1 MILRTTHKPPV
12 QSLLIIRLKTSTS
25 KTKMETVGALPA
37 PDVILPTTI
46 IHLFG
51 IASENGT
58 EEKKCHFCFGAIEA
72 EELLAMDTPC
82 CHQGAHCE
90 CFRYWAASSV
100 VDETVRCGYCRTVF
114 PDNQLCFL
122 CLEKKNDNEQLMV
135 NNCCH
140 TTVHAECTTL
150 LRSVL
155 SQLPFDVFLECGHT
169 YCWSEDCLQWHETL
183 SNN

>member
-1 MILRTTHKPPV
+1 
-12 QSLLIIRLKTSTS
+12 
-25 KTKMETVGALPA
+25 METVGALPA

-58 EEKKCHFCFGAIEA
+58 EEKQCHFCFGAIEA
-72 EELLAMDTPC
+72 EELLVMDTPC
-82 CHQGAHCE
+82 CRQGAHCE

-100 VDETVRCGYCRTVF
+100 VDETVRCGYCRTLF

-135 NNCCH
+135 TNCCH
-140 TTVHAECTTL
+140 TTVHAECITL

-155 SQLPFDVFLECGHT
+155 SRLPFDVVLECGQVT
-169 YCWSEDCLQWHETL
+169 YCGCIWTDVWTL
-183 SNN
+183 LDQHDKQYLI

>member
-12 QSLLIIRLKTSTS
+12 QSLLIIRLKTSTFE
-25 KTKMETVGALPA
+25 TKMETVGALPA

-51 IASENGT
+51 IVSENG
-58 EEKKCHFCFGAIEA
+58 FGAIEA

-100 VDETVRCGYCRTVF
+100 VDVVDDSSQYAVAIAGHYFRTINYVF
-114 PDNQLCFL
+114 CVW
-122 CLEKKNDNEQLMV
+122 KKR
-135 NNCCH
+135 
-140 TTVHAECTTL
+140 TTANSL
-150 LRSVL
+150 
-155 SQLPFDVFLECGHT
+155 
-169 YCWSEDCLQWHETL
+169 W
-183 SNN
+183 